1 MGTLVNMSTYNA
13 IVDLETQVAPKR
25 SSNMLVKAL
34 SVSAVALSMVLC
46 YQAVSMANQQV
57 AVEPLVGG
65 GFSMAGVRPVS
76 RMAVAPMHSV
86 SPMNVGRFS
95 KPSVTK
101 FSAVSR
107 PQQLKVNV
115 EKKMSVGDLKKEELD
130 GKVALVRCDLNVPLD
145 GKTIT
150 DDTRIRAS
158 IPTIKH
164 LVESGAKVLLTS
176 HLGRPKDGPEDK
188 FSLAPVAARLSELL
202 GQDVT
207 FVKDCIGEP
216 VKDAVS
222 SMSNGGVAL
231 LENVRFYKEETK
243 NDPDFAKKLA
253 EPADLF
259 VNDAF
264 GTAHRAHGSTE
275 GVTKYLSPS
284 VAGFLLQKELDYL
297 DGAVSEPKRPFAAIV
312 GGSKV
317 SSKIGVIESL
327 MEKVDKIVIGGG
339 MVFTFLKAR
348 GLETGSSLV
357 EEDQLELAQKLEK
370 IAAEK
375 GIDFILPSDVIVA
388 DKFAADAATQTVD
401 VTAIPEGWMG
411 LDNGPK
417 ATAEI
422 IEALSDCKTAI
433 WNGPMGVF
441 EFEAFSKGTFDVADA
456 LADMPGKG
464 CTTII
469 GGGDSVAAVEKAGL
483 ADKMSHISTGG
494 GASLELLEGKVLP
507 GVAALQEA

>member
-1 MGTLVNMSTYNA
+1 MG
-13 IVDLETQVAPKR
+13 
-25 SSNMLVKAL
+25 
-34 SVSAVALSMVLC
+34 
-46 YQAVSMANQQV
+46 
-57 AVEPLVGG
+57 
-65 GFSMAGVRPVS
+65 AGLHWRWRCRVCR
-76 RMAVAPMHSV
+76 
-86 SPMNVGRFS
+86 
-95 KPSVTK
+95 
-101 FSAVSR
+101 
-107 PQQLKVNV
+107 Q
-115 EKKMSVGDLKKEELD
+115 D
-130 GKVALVRCDLNVPLD
+130 GQR
-145 GKTIT
+145 
-150 DDTRIRAS
+150 RRA
-158 IPTIKH
+158 
-164 LVESGAKVLLTS
+164 A
-176 HLGRPKDGPEDK
+176 
-188 FSLAPVAARLSELL
+188 
-202 GQDVT
+202 
-207 FVKDCIGEP
+207 
-216 VKDAVS
+216 
-222 SMSNGGVAL
+222 
-231 LENVRFYKEETK
+231 LENTRFYKEEEK
-243 NDPDFAKKLA
+243 NVAEFAEKLA
-253 EPADLF
+253 APADLF

-375 GIDFILPSDVIVA
+375 GITFILPSDVIVA
-388 DKFAADAATQTVD
+388 DKFAADAATQTVGVD
-401 VTAIPEGWMG
+401 AIPAGWMG

-417 ATAEI
+417 ATEEI
-422 IEALSDCKTAI
+422 IKELSDCKTVI

-441 EFEAFSKGTFDVADA
+441 EFEAFAKGTFDIADT
-456 LADMPGKG
+456 LAELTGKG

-483 ADKMSHISTGG
+483 AEKMSHISTGG

>member
-1 MGTLVNMSTYNA
+1 MG
-13 IVDLETQVAPKR
+13 
-25 SSNMLVKAL
+25 L
-34 SVSAVALSMVLC
+34 S
-46 YQAVSMANQQV
+46 
-57 AVEPLVGG
+57 E
-65 GFSMAGVRPVS
+65 
-76 RMAVAPMHSV
+76 
-86 SPMNVGRFS
+86 
-95 KPSVTK
+95 
-101 FSAVSR
+101 
-107 PQQLKVNV
+107 
-115 EKKMSVGDLKKEELD
+115 
-130 GKVALVRCDLNVPLD
+130 GK
-145 GKTIT
+145 IT
-150 DDTRIRAS
+150 DDTRIRGS
-158 IPTIKH
+158 IPTIEY
-164 LVESGAKVLLTS
+164 LVSKGAKVMLSS

-188 FSLAPVAARLSELL
+188 FSLAPVAPRLGELL
-202 GQDVT
+202 GAEVT
-207 FVKDCIGEP
+207 MAPDCIGDG
-216 VKDAVS
+216 VKACVDA
-222 SMSNGGVAL
+222 MSDGSVLL
-231 LENVRFYKEETK
+231 LENTRFYKEETK
-243 NDPDFAKKLA
+243 NVPEFAEKMA
-253 EPADLF
+253 ANADMF
-259 VNDAF
+259 VNDAL

-297 DGAVSEPKRPFAAIV
+297 EGAVAEPKRPFAAIV

-357 EEDQLELAQKLEK
+357 EEDQHELATKLEK

-375 GIDFILPSDVIVA
+375 GITFILPKDVIVA

-401 VTAIPEGWMG
+401 VESIPEGWMG

-417 ATAEI
+417 ATADI
-422 IEALSDCKTAI
+422 IKELSDCKTVI

-441 EFEAFSKGTFDVADA
+441 EFEAFAKGTFDIADT
-456 LADMPGKG
+456 LAELTGKG